1 MKIKKDLPVAITL
14 GEPGGIG
21 PRIIFESCRDLIR
34 DGKCF
39 YFLIADF
46 AKVQPIAERYNC
58 PIEKI
63 TLDDWRHRNLK
74 TLPIYDIPF
83 ERDITPGQINSDN
96 ANSVLRMIETA
107 VALIHDRKACAMVTG
122 PINKKAISKGIGRD
136 FNGHTDFLA
145 SLHKEQQLKPIML
158 MQSEKFRVVPLTS
171 HIPLR
176 SVPYFISKSNIKET
190 VKTVNRSLKDLWKIP
205 NPRIFISGLNPHA
218 GEMGTLGNEE
228 LEIIKPAINE
238 LTKEKINVFGPY
250 PADSLFNSKIR
261 NSFDVAICMY
271 HDQALIPI
279 KSLFFET
286 TVNITLGLP
295 IIRTSPGHGTA
306 AELIDAEKV
315 STTSFK
321 NSLIEAHRLATI
333 KSKTLEGS

>member
-1 MKIKKDLPVAITL
+1 MNIKKISPVAITL

-21 PRIIFESCRDLIR
+21 PRIIFESCRNLIKE
-34 DGKCF
+34 GKCF

-46 AKVQPIAERYNC
+46 AKIQPIAEKYKC

-63 TLDDWRHRNLK
+63 TPNNWHQRNYK
-74 TLPIYDIPF
+74 VLPIYDVPF
-83 ERDITPGQINSDN
+83 ENEITPGQINSDN
-96 ANSVLRMIETA
+96 AKSVLRMIETA
-107 VALIHDRKACAMVTG
+107 VSLIHEKKASAMVTG
-122 PINKKAISKGIGRD
+122 PINKKAISNGIGVN

-145 SLHKEQQLKPIML
+145 SLHKGKPKPIML
-158 MQSEKFRVVPLTS
+158 MQHKKFRVVPLTG

-176 SVPYFISKSNIKET
+176 SVPCCISKNNIKET
-190 VKTVNRSLKDLWKIP
+190 VRIVNRSLKDFWNIP

-218 GEMGTLGNEE
+218 GEQGALGDEE
-228 LEIIKPAINE
+228 LTIIQPAITE

-250 PADSLFNSKIR
+250 PADSLFNNEIR
-261 NSFDVAICMY
+261 NSFDVAVCMY

-279 KSLFFET
+279 KSLFFKT
-286 TVNITLGLP
+286 TINITLGLP

-306 AELIDAEKV
+306 AELIDAKKV
-315 STTSFK
+315 STISFK

-333 KSKTLEGS
+333 KSTI

>member
-1 MKIKKDLPVAITL
+1 MNIKKNLPVAITL

-63 TLDDWRHRNLK
+63 ILDDWHHCNWK
-74 TLPIYDIPF
+74 ALPIYDIPF
-83 ERDITPGQINSDN
+83 EKDITPGQINSDN

-145 SLHKEQQLKPIML
+145 SLHKDQPKPIML

-176 SVPYFISKSNIKET
+176 SVPYFISKKNIKET
-190 VKTVNRSLKDLWKIP
+190 VKIVNRSLKDLWKIP

-228 LEIIKPAINE
+228 LAIIEPAINE
-238 LTKEKINVFGPY
+238 LTKEKINAFGPY
-250 PADSLFNSKIR
+250 PADSLFNSEMR
-261 NSFDVAICMY
+261 SSFDVAICMY

-286 TVNITLGLP
+286 AVNITLGLP
-295 IIRTSPGHGTA
+295 IIRTSPAHGTA

-333 KSKTLEGS
+333 KSTILEGP

>member
-1 MKIKKDLPVAITL
+1 MNIKKNLPVAITL

-21 PRIIFESCRDLIR
+21 PRIIFESCRDFIR

-63 TLDDWRHRNLK
+63 TLDDWRHCNWK
-74 TLPIYDIPF
+74 ALPIYDIPF
-83 ERDITPGQINSDN
+83 EKDITPGQINSDN

-122 PINKKAISKGIGRD
+122 PINKKVISKGIGRD

-145 SLHKEQQLKPIML
+145 SLHKEQPKPVML

-176 SVPYFISKSNIKET
+176 SVPYFISKNNIKET

-228 LEIIKPAINE
+228 LSIIGPAINE
-238 LTKEKINVFGPY
+238 LTEEKINAFGPY
-250 PADSLFNSKIR
+250 PADSLFNTEMR

-315 STTSFK
+315 STISFK

-333 KSKTLEGS
+333 KSTILEGS

>member
-1 MKIKKDLPVAITL
+1 MNIKKNLPIAITL
-14 GEPGGIG
+14 GEPGGVG
-21 PRIIFESCRDLIR
+21 PRIIFESCRDFINE
-34 DGKCF
+34 GKCF

-46 AKVQPIAERYNC
+46 AKVQPIADRYNC

-63 TLDDWRHRNLK
+63 TLDDWRHRNRK
-74 TLPIYDIPF
+74 ALPIYDIPF
-83 ERDITPGQINSDN
+83 EKDITPGQINSDN

-122 PINKKAISKGIGRD
+122 PINKKAISKGTGRD

-145 SLHKEQQLKPIML
+145 RLHKEQPKPIML
-158 MQSEKFRVVPLTS
+158 MQSGKFRVVPLTS

-176 SVPYFISKSNIKET
+176 SVPYFISKHNIKET

-228 LEIIKPAINE
+228 LAIIGPAINE
-238 LTKEKINVFGPY
+238 LTEEKINAFGPY
-250 PADSLFNSKIR
+250 PADSLFNSEMR

-315 STTSFK
+315 STISFK

-333 KSKTLEGS
+333 KSTILEGS